1 MTLFSFKINTMINL
15 YCDCLENDELK
26 IVFQCISEIYLTVC
40 LGILL
45 FLSVMFCSLVCK
57 ICASFVKFS
66 LNISY
71 FNAIISGIL
80 KNGHGP
86 L

>member
-1 MTLFSFKINTMINL
+1 MNL
-15 YCDCLENDELK
+15 YCGCLETDELK
-26 IVFQCISEIYLTVC
+26 ILSVQCLSKIYLTFC

-71 FNAIISGIL
+71 FNALISGIL